1 MCFVWISERTAI
13 VSPLQHEV
21 TGFYNREAIT
31 LLPGTNCVFK
41 CTHGDFIYAI
51 FFFFLSFS
59 LRITKASPEM
69 DVFLF
74 SSILYNE

>member
-13 VSPLQHEV
+13 VFPLQHEV

-31 LLPGTNCVFK
+31 LIPGTNCVLK
-41 CTHGDFIYAI
+41 CTDGDFIYAI
-51 FFFFLSFS
+51 FFFLPPPP
-59 LRITKASPEM
+59 LRITKASSEM
-69 DVFLF
+69 DGFLF